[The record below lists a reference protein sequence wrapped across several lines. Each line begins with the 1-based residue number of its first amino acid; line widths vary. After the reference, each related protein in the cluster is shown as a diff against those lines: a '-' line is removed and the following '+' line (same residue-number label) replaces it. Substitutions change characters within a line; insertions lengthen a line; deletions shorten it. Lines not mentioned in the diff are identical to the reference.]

1 MSAATSG
8 LSPHIAEPV
17 IGRAFARPV
26 GSCGLLAQPRS
37 ETHRVYAPQ
46 LMGIASLHPSYA
58 LASQVA
64 GDAKLI
70 LQGTVTTASYCSDD
84 RRIIWRPS
92 FIALRLLT

>member
-1 MSAATSG
+1 MLGSG
-8 LSPHIAEPV
+8 AVAS
-17 IGRAFARPV
+17 
-26 GSCGLLAQPRS
+26 
-37 ETHRVYAPQ
+37 Q
-46 LMGIASLHPSYA
+46 LMGIASLHPSRA

-70 LQGTVTTASYCSDD
+70 LQATGTSASYWSDD